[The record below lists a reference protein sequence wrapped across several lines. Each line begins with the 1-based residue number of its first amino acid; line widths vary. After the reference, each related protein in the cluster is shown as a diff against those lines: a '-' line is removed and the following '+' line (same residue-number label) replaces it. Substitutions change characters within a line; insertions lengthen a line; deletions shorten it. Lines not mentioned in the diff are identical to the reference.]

1 MEAQAAETDPDI
13 SGQFAVV
20 LVAGGRGL
28 RAGGGLP
35 KQYRQLAGRP
45 VLARTIETFLR
56 ALPDA
61 PIVCAIHPDDRMLYD
76 DAVRQVRLP
85 AQNLLPPAHGGASR
99 QGSVLAGLEALR
111 KLNLEKKYVLIQDSV
126 RCISSK
132 TLILQTARNAL
143 ISGAAVPGYAIPD
156 ALKQVGSDLAITGE
170 IPRNGVVA
178 VQTPQAFEF
187 SRILDAHRKA
197 AETGR
202 DDFPDDAAVAQ
213 WAGHRVTLSPGDP
226 ANLKLTTPADF
237 SLAERLLMSS
247 LPDIRTG
254 TGFDVHAF
262 TDGDSVW
269 LCGLKIPHTHA
280 LSGHSDADVAL
291 HALTDAVLGAIADGD
306 IGYHF
311 PPSDPQW
318 KGASSDRFL
327 QHAMSLVARR
337 GGEISHLDVTI
348 ICEAPKVGPHR
359 DAMRAS
365 IAKITGVPQDRISVK
380 ATTTERLGF
389 TGRCEGIAAQAAAT
403 VRLPFSD
410 SVETA
415 R

>member
-56 ALPDA
+56 ALPAA
-61 PIVCAIHPDDRMLYD
+61 PIVCAIHPDDRSLYD
-76 DAVRQVRLP
+76 DAVGQVRLP
-85 AQNLLPPAHGGASR
+85 AHNILPPVHGGASR
-99 QGSVLAGLEALR
+99 QGSVLAGLEALSEL
-111 KLNLEKKYVLIQDSV
+111 KIEKNFVLIHDSV

-132 TLILQTARNAL
+132 ILIENAVRHAL
-143 ISGAAVPGYAIPD
+143 ASGAAVPGYAIPD
-156 ALKQVGSDLAITGE
+156 ALKQADSDHAIVGE
-170 IPRNGVVA
+170 IPRNGVFA
-178 VQTPQAFEF
+178 VQTPQAFDLAL
-187 SRILDAHRKA
+187 ILDAHRKA
-197 AETGR
+197 ANAGR
-202 DDFPDDAAVAQ
+202 DDFLDDAAVAQ

-226 ANLKLTTPADF
+226 ANLKLTTAADF
-237 SLAERLLMSS
+237 SLAERLLMTS
-247 LPDIRTG
+247 LSDIRTG

-262 TDGDSVW
+262 ADGDSVW
-269 LCGLKIPHTHA
+269 LCGVKIPHTRT

-291 HALTDAVLGAIADGD
+291 HALTDALLGAIADGD
-306 IGYHF
+306 IGSHF

-327 QHAMSLVARR
+327 SHAVSLVARR

-365 IAKITGVPQDRISVK
+365 IARITGVPQDRISVK

-389 TGRCEGIAAQAAAT
+389 TGRREGIAAQAAAT
-403 VRLPFSD
+403 VRLPM
-410 SVETA
+410 A
-415 R
+415 N